1 MGKFYGQMLPFS
13 QPAFGRQSRCQFF
26 KLMQFSAQPATGA
39 FVLCRRTDNAA
50 STSPGYHLQFPAGR
64 YKLSDRINNELLY
77 LYSAFVPSGTF
88 SKFRHKHKCFNVS
101 CNFNWHLVNDNK
113 PWQHLPFNCS
123 CKLLCKGDMGTT
135 ALQVGHDKQPSANCK
150 SKLWFGLDELL
161 STLVLKF
168 IFILSIRSGYPQT
181 DC

>member
-88 SKFRHKHKCFNVS
+88 SKFRHKHKCSTVAGYRFFQSLCLCLSPKNQLSRAFAPKKLSGNV
-101 CNFNWHLVNDNK
+101 D
-113 PWQHLPFNCS
+113 
-123 CKLLCKGDMGTT
+123 
-135 ALQVGHDKQPSANCK
+135 
-150 SKLWFGLDELL
+150 
-161 STLVLKF
+161 
-168 IFILSIRSGYPQT
+168 
-181 DC
+181 